1 MSRNKFELKTSGEQ
15 QRLLRCFAGS
25 CQFAFNKTLALQKD
39 RYEQDENKLGY
50 AGLCR
55 QLTGWHSSKD
65 IAKLTNALVHPLQ
78 QILKDLEQAYAN
90 FFAKRADFP
99 RFKKKGQSDSF
110 RYPNPKPI
118 KLDLVNSCIFL
129 PKLGW
134 IRYLNIQESSHITLS
149 CRDYLS

>member
-65 IAKLTNALVHPLQ
+65 
-78 QILKDLEQAYAN
+78 LEQAYAN

-99 RFKKKGQSDSF
+99 RFKNKGQSDSF
-110 RYPNPKPI
+110 RYPNPKQI
-118 KLDLVNSCIFL
+118 KLDLVNRRIFL
-129 PKLGW
+129 KLGW
-134 IRYLNIQESSHITLS
+134 IRYLNSQENSHITLS